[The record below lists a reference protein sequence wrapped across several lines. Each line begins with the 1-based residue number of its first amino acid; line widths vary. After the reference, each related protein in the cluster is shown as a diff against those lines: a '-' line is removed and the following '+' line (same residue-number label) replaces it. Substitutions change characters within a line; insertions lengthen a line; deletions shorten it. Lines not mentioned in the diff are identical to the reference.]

1 MDIVEYH
8 GRPMKQWEMDLNFP
22 KPDNKDGSYGPRR
35 GSEMIRYKGMI
46 ERGEVKPDTRL
57 LDIVKKKKGPAPLVR
72 TTTKVG
78 KLGSAT
84 NPRVVTGI
92 SFVRGNIPQRGPH
105 YHRWVDQNVPDDHL
119 IIVDGTTRN
128 YKMMSY
134 ADFDRKI
141 LETTGKKI
149 LSNQQKSDLMLKAR
163 KGKSG
168 GKELMTHNK
177 KLIAYFKLNP

>member
-8 GRPMKQWEMDLNFP
+8 GRPMKAWEMDLNFP
-22 KPDNKDGSYGPRR
+22 KPDAKGGRYSAQGFVKLATYKDR
-35 GSEMIRYKGMI
+35 I
-46 ERGEVKPDTRL
+46 ERGEIKPDTRL

-72 TTTKVG
+72 QTTKVG

-105 YHRWVDQNVPDDHL
+105 YHRWVDENVPDDHM
-119 IIVDGTTRN
+119 IIVNGTSRN

-134 ADFDRKI
+134 ADFDKKI
-141 LETTGKKI
+141 LQTTGKKI
-149 LSNQQKSDLMLKAR
+149 LNNQQKSDLMLKAR

-177 KLIAYFKLNP
+177 KLLAYLDIK